1 MNPKNFFVELKR
13 RNVYRVAAA
22 YTVFSWLIIQIA
34 TQISPY
40 FEIPTWTVRL
50 LILLLVIGLP
60 VALILSWAFELTPE
74 GFKRTE
80 DVPADRSIAH
90 HTGRKLLAVATVLA
104 ALSVALMLFRSAGP
118 SEQENALRESRT
130 RGGFGMKIPDKSIA
144 VLPFANLSA
153 HEENAFFT
161 DGVQEEILTDLSKVS
176 DLKVISRTST
186 AVYKSGTPRNV
197 REIGQQLGVAH
208 VLEGSVQ
215 RAEKRVR
222 VSAQLI
228 DARSDAHV
236 WAERY
241 EREIADTFALQSEIA
256 QAIVKQLQAKLSPAE
271 KAAIEQPPPN
281 VEAFDLYLQAKQLI
295 NNFHDTPDRKETLL
309 RAVRLLDEA
318 ISRDN
323 KFALAYCWATT
334 AHDNLYWFGLDPSPA
349 RLAQAKA
356 MAQTALALAPEL
368 GEAHLAQAL
377 VLYHGSRDYA
387 GALQEVA
394 LAKKTLPNGALVHSL
409 GGWISRRQ
417 GRWDEARTNLEKA
430 VELDPRNPRVLS
442 DLSVLYDLLHDYD
455 AKEALYDRA
464 VVANPST
471 RDYFQ
476 LMRAETQ
483 LARGNLSQTRA
494 LLETLPPG
502 YDPDGA
508 TTWTRMQLALYEQQP
523 EAARQALAA
532 TTREELVGGTGYP
545 YPRSFY
551 EGLIARAAGEPEQ
564 AHAAFAKARVSTEAK
579 LQGRRDEA
587 LAVAVLG
594 IIEAGLG
601 RKEEAVA
608 LGRRAVELRPVKVD
622 AVDGPTVMTALA
634 MIHAWTGETDLAL
647 EQLAALSKLP
657 GGPDHGQLKYDP
669 AWDGVR
675 SDSRFSEIVEAA
687 KYPYKHSALAM
698 Q

>member
-1 MNPKNFFVELKR
+1 MNPRNFFVELKR

-22 YTVFSWLIIQIA
+22 YAVFSWLLIQIA

-40 FEIPTWTVRL
+40 FEVPTWTVRL
-50 LILLLVIGLP
+50 LILLLILGLP

-80 DVPADRSIAH
+80 DVPADRSIAR
-90 HTGRKLLAVATVLA
+90 HTGRKLLAIATVLA
-104 ALSVALMLFRSAGP
+104 AVSLALLLFQTAGP
-118 SEQENALRESRT
+118 TEAENALRYSAAP
-130 RGGFGMKIPDKSIA
+130 IPEKSIA

-161 DGVQEEILTDLSKVS
+161 DGVQEEILTDLSKVA

-186 AVYKSGTPRNV
+186 AVYKSGMPRK
-197 REIGQQLGVAH
+197 RGEIGQQLRVAH
-208 VLEGSVQ
+208 LLEGSVQ
-215 RAEKRVR
+215 RAQQRVR
-222 VSAQLI
+222 VTAQLI
-228 DARSDAHV
+228 DARSDEHI

-241 EREIADTFALQSEIA
+241 DREVADTFAIQSDIA

-281 VEAFDLYLQAKQLI
+281 IEAFDLYLQAKQLI

-318 ISRDN
+318 ISRDPN
-323 KFALAYCWATT
+323 FALAYCWATT

-356 MAQTALALAPEL
+356 MAQRALVLAPDL

-377 VLYHGSRDYA
+377 VYYHGSRDYVA
-387 GALQEVA
+387 ALEEVA
-394 LAKKTLPNGALVHSL
+394 LAKKTLPNNAQVFSL

-417 GRWDEARTNLEKA
+417 GRWEDARANLEKA
-430 VELDPRNPRVLS
+430 AELDPRNPKVLS

-476 LMRAETQ
+476 LLRAETQ
-483 LARGNLSQTRA
+483 LARGNLEKTRA
-494 LLETLPPG
+494 LLETLPAG

-508 TTWTRMQLALYEQQP
+508 TTWTRMFLALYEQNP
-523 EAARQALAA
+523 EAAREALSG
-532 TTREELVGGTGYP
+532 TQRQELVGGTGYP
-545 YPRSFY
+545 FPRSFY
-551 EGLIARAAGEPEQ
+551 EGLIARAAGEPARAE
-564 AHAAFAKARVSTEAK
+564 AAFAMARAAIDSK
-579 LQGRRDEA
+579 LGGRRDDA
-587 LAVAVLG
+587 LAVATLG
-594 IIEAGLG
+594 IVEAGLG
-601 RKEEAVA
+601 RKDEAIA
-608 LGRRAVELRPVKVD
+608 LARRGLELRPLNAD
-622 AVDGPTVMTALA
+622 AVDAPTVMTALA
-634 MIHAWTGETDLAL
+634 MIYAWTGEIDLAMD
-647 EQLAALSKLP
+647 QLTALSELP
-657 GGPDHGQLKYDP
+657 GGPDHGQLKFDP
-669 AWDGVR
+669 AWAALRGDP
-675 SDSRFSEIVEAA
+675 RFSDIVEAA
-687 KYPYKHSALAM
+687 KRPHAK
-698 Q
+698 